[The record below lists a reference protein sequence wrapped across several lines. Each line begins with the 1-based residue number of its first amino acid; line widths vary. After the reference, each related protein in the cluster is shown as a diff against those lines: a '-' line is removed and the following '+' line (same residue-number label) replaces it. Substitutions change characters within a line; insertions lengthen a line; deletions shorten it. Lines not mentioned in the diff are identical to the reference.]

1 MSLTI
6 QTPTL
11 LLNAAIVRRHIA
23 RMADKARRSG
33 IRFRPHFKSH
43 QSAAIGEW
51 FREEGVTAITV
62 SSVRMA
68 AYFADHGWDD
78 ITIAF
83 PTNWLEIDAINALAA
98 RVKLGLTVESTE
110 TATFL
115 AGHLT
120 APAAIWLKTDTGYGR
135 TGILWDNFAYRAEV
149 AAIVAAAPRMSLRGM
164 IVHSGNSYRIRG
176 DLDAIRAVYAE
187 TVERLSAAR
196 DALEQA
202 GFGQVELSIGDTPTC
217 SVVDDLSAVDE
228 IRTGGF
234 VFYDIKQVYVGSCTV
249 DDVGIA
255 LACPVVALHPER
267 STIVLLGGG
276 AYLSKDFMPYADGT
290 PCYGEIALRGVD
302 GWHTGLVP
310 GCYVKIVSQEHAI
323 VHATPELLA
332 RVKVGDVLMVLPS
345 LGCMTANEMKA
356 YWTLDGKLLPMMGYC
371 GG

>member
-11 LLNAAIVRRHIA
+11 ILNEAIVRRNIA
-23 RMADKARRSG
+23 RMADKARRGG

-43 QSAAIGEW
+43 QSAAIGAW

-68 AYFADHGWDD
+68 TYFADHGWDD

-83 PTNWLEIDAINALAA
+83 PVNWLEIDRINALAA
-98 RVKLGLTVESTE
+98 RVRLGLTLESAE
-110 TATFL
+110 TAHFL
-115 AGHLT
+115 AEHLT
-120 APAAIWLKTDTGYGR
+120 APADIWLKTDTGYGR
-135 TGILWDNFAYRAEV
+135 TGIVWDAFAQRAEI
-149 AAIVAAAPRMSLRGM
+149 ARIIAAAPLMSLRGM
-164 IVHSGNSYRIRG
+164 IVHSGHSYRIRG
-176 DLDAIRAVYAE
+176 DHAAIRAVYAE

-196 DALEQA
+196 DALAQA
-202 GFGQVELSIGDTPTC
+202 GYGQVELSIGDTPTC

-249 DDVGIA
+249 EDVGIA

-267 STIVLLGGG
+267 STIVLMGGG
-276 AYLSKDFMPYADGT
+276 AYLSKDFMPYTDGT
-290 PCYGEIALRGVD
+290 PCYGEIALRGAD

-323 VHATPELLA
+323 VHATPALLA

-371 GG
+371 PE